1 MNLNNIENM
10 FFIGIG
16 GMGMSSLAEYFLN
29 EEKHVG
35 GYDRDISENTDRL
48 QKLGIKILFNDSFD
62 EINPKF
68 INKHN
73 TLIVY
78 TPAIPSSNRL
88 LTEFSNSNFICIKRA
103 ELLGLVVK
111 RGKCI
116 AVAGTHGKTTTTS
129 ILAHLL
135 NSSNISTTSFVGGIL
150 EDYNS
155 NFLYNGNKLF
165 LVEADEYDKS
175 FLNLYPEYACI
186 TSIDPDH
193 LDIYTDFQG
202 VENGFISFINNLEK
216 NGFLIVQEDLQFN
229 HPKYGFNPNSDY
241 YIKNIRVKNSSYL
254 FDIITPDLNYNDITF
269 PIPGKHNLL
278 NALAAFIISIKLG
291 CEINLLKPALASFKG
306 VKRRFT
312 YHVRN
317 ENKIYIDDYAH
328 HPEEIN
334 SVFQAIKEIYPDQDI
349 LVAFQPH
356 LFSRTRDFADEFAES
371 LSQFDAVLL
380 LDIYPARETPIDG
393 INSLWLLDKIDSP
406 IKKLVGKS
414 ELSAEILS
422 QNMKINI
429 TMGAGDIGE
438 ECIKIKNSLKHAS

>member
-29 EEKHVG
+29 EKKHVG

-175 FLNLYPEYACI
+175 FLNLSPEYACI

-216 NGFLIVQEDLQFN
+216 KGFLIVQEDLQFN

-269 PIPGKHNLL
+269 PITGKHNLL

-328 HPEEIN
+328 HPKEIN

-406 IKKLVGKS
+406 IKKLVCKS
-414 ELSAEILS
+414 ELSTEILS
-422 QNMKINI
+422 QDMKINI

>member
-78 TPAIPSSNRL
+78 TPAIPSSNSL

-202 VENGFISFINNLEK
+202 VEKGFISFINNLEK

-241 YIKNIRVKNSSYL
+241 YIKNIRVKNSNYL

-269 PIPGKHNLL
+269 PITGKHNLL

-406 IKKLVGKS
+406 IKKLVCKS
-414 ELSAEILS
+414 ELSTEILS
-422 QNMKINI
+422 HDMKINI

>member
-175 FLNLYPEYACI
+175 FLNLSPEYACI

-406 IKKLVGKS
+406 IKKLVCKS
-414 ELSAEILS
+414 ELSTEILS
-422 QNMKINI
+422 QDMKINI

>member
-135 NSSNISTTSFVGGIL
+135 NSSNIPTTSFIGGIL

-175 FLNLYPEYACI
+175 FLNLSPEYACI

-202 VENGFISFINNLEK
+202 VKNGFISFISNLEK

-229 HPKYGFNPNSDY
+229 HLKYGFNSNSDY
-241 YIKNIRVKNSSYL
+241 YIKNIRVKNSNYL

-334 SVFQAIKEIYPDQDI
+334 SVFQAIKEIYPAQDI

-414 ELSAEILS
+414 ELPAEILS
-422 QNMKINI
+422 QDMKINI

>member
-29 EEKHVG
+29 EKKHVG

-68 INKHN
+68 SNKHN

-175 FLNLYPEYACI
+175 FLNLSPEYACI

-241 YIKNIRVKNSSYL
+241 YIKNIRVKNSNYL

-406 IKKLVGKS
+406 IKKLVCKS
-414 ELSAEILS
+414 ELSTEILS
-422 QNMKINI
+422 QDMKINI

>member
-29 EEKHVG
+29 EKKHVG

-68 INKHN
+68 SNKHN

-175 FLNLYPEYACI
+175 FLNLSPEYACI

-241 YIKNIRVKNSSYL
+241 YIKNIRVKNSNYL

-414 ELSAEILS
+414 ELSTEILS
-422 QNMKINI
+422 QDMKINI

>member
-88 LTEFSNSNFICIKRA
+88 LTEFNNSNFICIKRA

-116 AVAGTHGKTTTTS
+116 AVAGSHGKTTTTS

-175 FLNLYPEYACI
+175 FLNLSPEYACI

-241 YIKNIRVKNSSYL
+241 YIKNIRVKNSNYL

-406 IKKLVGKS
+406 IKKLVCKS
-414 ELSAEILS
+414 ELSTEILS
-422 QNMKINI
+422 QDMKINI

>member
-29 EEKHVG
+29 EKKHVG

-68 INKHN
+68 SNKQN

-175 FLNLYPEYACI
+175 FLNLSPEYACI

-241 YIKNIRVKNSSYL
+241 YIKNIRVKNSNYL

-328 HPEEIN
+328 HPKEIN

-406 IKKLVGKS
+406 IKKLVAKS
-414 ELSAEILS
+414 ELPAEILS
-422 QNMKINI
+422 QDMKINI

>member
-135 NSSNISTTSFVGGIL
+135 NSSNISTTSFIGGIL

-175 FLNLYPEYACI
+175 FLNLSPEYACI

-202 VENGFISFINNLEK
+202 VKNGFISFISNLEK

-241 YIKNIRVKNSSYL
+241 YIKNIRVKNSNYL

-414 ELSAEILS
+414 ELSNEILS
-422 QNMKINI
+422 QDMKINI

>member
-175 FLNLYPEYACI
+175 FLNLSPEYACI

-216 NGFLIVQEDLQFN
+216 KGFLIVQEDLQFN

-406 IKKLVGKS
+406 IKKLVCKS
-414 ELSAEILS
+414 ELSTEILS
-422 QNMKINI
+422 QDMKINI

>member
-1 MNLNNIENM
+1 M
-10 FFIGIG
+10 
-16 GMGMSSLAEYFLN
+16 
-29 EEKHVG
+29 
-35 GYDRDISENTDRL
+35 
-48 QKLGIKILFNDSFD
+48 
-62 EINPKF
+62 
-68 INKHN
+68 
-73 TLIVY
+73 
-78 TPAIPSSNRL
+78 
-88 LTEFSNSNFICIKRA
+88 
-103 ELLGLVVK
+103 
-111 RGKCI
+111 
-116 AVAGTHGKTTTTS
+116 
-129 ILAHLL
+129 
-135 NSSNISTTSFVGGIL
+135 
-150 EDYNS
+150 
-155 NFLYNGNKLF
+155 
-165 LVEADEYDKS
+165 
-175 FLNLYPEYACI
+175 
-186 TSIDPDH
+186 
-193 LDIYTDFQG
+193 
-202 VENGFISFINNLEK
+202 
-216 NGFLIVQEDLQFN
+216 
-229 HPKYGFNPNSDY
+229 
-241 YIKNIRVKNSSYL
+241 
-254 FDIITPDLNYNDITF
+254 
-269 PIPGKHNLL
+269 

-406 IKKLVGKS
+406 IKKLVCKS
-414 ELSAEILS
+414 ELSTEILS
-422 QNMKINI
+422 QDMKINI

>member
-73 TLIVY
+73 TVIVY

-88 LTEFSNSNFICIKRA
+88 LTKFSNSNFICIKRA

-175 FLNLYPEYACI
+175 FLNLSPEYACI

-241 YIKNIRVKNSSYL
+241 YIKNIRVKNSNYH

-269 PIPGKHNLL
+269 PMPGKHNLL

-422 QNMKINI
+422 QDMKINI

>member
-88 LTEFSNSNFICIKRA
+88 LTEFNNSNFICIKRA

-175 FLNLYPEYACI
+175 FLNLSPEYACI

-241 YIKNIRVKNSSYL
+241 YIKNIRVKNSNYL

-406 IKKLVGKS
+406 IKKLVCKS
-414 ELSAEILS
+414 ELSTEILS
-422 QNMKINI
+422 QDMKINI

>member
-175 FLNLYPEYACI
+175 FLNLSPEYACI

-241 YIKNIRVKNSSYL
+241 YIKNIRVKNSNYL

-414 ELSAEILS
+414 ELSTEILS
-422 QNMKINI
+422 QDMKINI

>member
-29 EEKHVG
+29 EKKHVG

-241 YIKNIRVKNSSYL
+241 YIKNIRVKNSNYL

-414 ELSAEILS
+414 ELSTEILS
-422 QNMKINI
+422 QDMKINI

>member
-29 EEKHVG
+29 EKKHVG

-88 LTEFSNSNFICIKRA
+88 LTEFNNSNFICIKRA

-175 FLNLYPEYACI
+175 FLNLSPEYACI

-241 YIKNIRVKNSSYL
+241 YIKNIRVKNSNYL

-422 QNMKINI
+422 QDMKINI

>member
-1 MNLNNIENM
+1 M
-10 FFIGIG
+10 
-16 GMGMSSLAEYFLN
+16 
-29 EEKHVG
+29 
-35 GYDRDISENTDRL
+35 
-48 QKLGIKILFNDSFD
+48 
-62 EINPKF
+62 
-68 INKHN
+68 
-73 TLIVY
+73 
-78 TPAIPSSNRL
+78 
-88 LTEFSNSNFICIKRA
+88 
-103 ELLGLVVK
+103 VK

-175 FLNLYPEYACI
+175 FLNLSPEYACI

-241 YIKNIRVKNSSYL
+241 YIKNIRVKNSNYL

-414 ELSAEILS
+414 ELPAEILS
-422 QNMKINI
+422 QDMKINI

>member
-29 EEKHVG
+29 EKKHVG

-103 ELLGLVVK
+103 ELLGMVVK

-175 FLNLYPEYACI
+175 FLNLSPEYACI

-241 YIKNIRVKNSSYL
+241 YIKNIRVKNSNYL

-334 SVFQAIKEIYPDQDI
+334 SVFQAIKEIYPAQDI

-414 ELSAEILS
+414 ELSTEILS
-422 QNMKINI
+422 QDMKINI

>member
-29 EEKHVG
+29 EKKHVG

-68 INKHN
+68 SNKHN

-175 FLNLYPEYACI
+175 FLNLSPEYACI

-216 NGFLIVQEDLQFN
+216 KGFLIVQEDLQFN

-241 YIKNIRVKNSSYL
+241 YIKNIRVKNSNYL

-406 IKKLVGKS
+406 IKKLVCKS
-414 ELSAEILS
+414 ELSTEILS
-422 QNMKINI
+422 QDMKINI

>member
-29 EEKHVG
+29 EKKHVG

-68 INKHN
+68 SNKHN

-175 FLNLYPEYACI
+175 FLNLSPEYACI

-202 VENGFISFINNLEK
+202 VEKGFISFINNLEK

-241 YIKNIRVKNSSYL
+241 YIKNIRVKNSNYL

-414 ELSAEILS
+414 ELPAEILS
-422 QNMKINI
+422 QDMKINI